1 VSDEYYTE
9 DGKYTL
15 LGLAVKIDWEGGLDS
30 ALHYG
35 IRHDQIDPFEEEVV
49 RLWKNLEIAWKVFS
63 EAEDQ
68 VMELL
73 PEPE

>member
-1 VSDEYYTE
+1 MTPEW
-9 DGKYTL
+9 KYDKQA
-15 LGLAVKIDWEGGLDS
+15 LANAIDWEGGLDS

-35 IRHDQIDPFEEEVV
+35 IRADEIDPEETELI
-49 RLWKNLEIAWKVFS
+49 RLWEHLEVTWKVFS